1 MSRTLS
7 APVTVAFDYTRST
20 GPVIGRFLTGLRDGV
35 IVAGRTS
42 AGEVVVPPLEY
53 DPVTHEQTTDFV
65 EVADVGTVTSWT
77 WVPEPVAGQPFDR
90 PFAFALVTLDGAT
103 RPLFHAVDVASP
115 DELSTGMRVRVR
127 WAGERVGHIND
138 IASFEPVGDSPE
150 GGFETGAS
158 APSSTT
164 EVPPGVEEVAQQ
176 PSRNPSDTEVPPG
189 VEEVAQQPS
198 RNPSDTEVPPGVEEV
213 AQQPSRNPSTT
224 EPVTGVVTPVSLDY
238 VYAASPEES
247 TFYRGLDEGRILGQR
262 CPSCHK
268 VYVPPR
274 SACPTDGT
282 PTEGEI
288 ELSGLGTIT
297 TFCIVN
303 VPFLGQKIAPPYV
316 SAYVL
321 LDGADIALLHLILGV
336 PADEVRMGMRVKAV
350 WRPREEWAYSLE
362 NIDHFAP
369 TGDPDADYDTYR
381 RHL

>member
-1 MSRTLS
+1 MPRTLS

-20 GPVIGRFLTGLRDGV
+20 GPVLGRFLTGLRDGV
-35 IVAGRTS
+35 LVAGRTS
-42 AGEVVVPPLEY
+42 DGEVVVPPLEY
-53 DPVTHEQTTDFV
+53 DPVTHQQTTDFV
-65 EVADVGTVTSWT
+65 EVAPVGTVTSWS
-77 WVPEPVAGQPFDR
+77 WVPDPVAGQPFDR

-103 RPLFHAVDVASP
+103 KPLLHAVDVASA
-115 DELSTGMRVRVR
+115 DEISTGMRVQVR
-127 WAGERVGHIND
+127 WAEERVGHITD
-138 IASFEPVGDSPE
+138 IACFEPLGE
-150 GGFETGAS
+150 GGGE
-158 APSSTT
+158 APPARTSTT
-164 EVPPGVEEVAQQ
+164 
-176 PSRNPSDTEVPPG
+176 D
-189 VEEVAQQPS
+189 
-198 RNPSDTEVPPGVEEV
+198 
-213 AQQPSRNPSTT
+213 

-262 CPSCHK
+262 CPTCEK

-274 SACPTDGT
+274 SACPADGT

-350 WRPREEWAYSLE
+350 WKPKEEWAYSLE

-369 TGDPDADYDTYR
+369 TGDPDADYDTYKH
-381 RHL
+381 HL